1 MHSIKEQVARFVA
14 FVIREPTLF
23 VQYVFLA
30 AAALGMF
37 TFVMQWK
44 IQKSIKKQE
53 KIRKQKEKIL
63 RKLHGSRKKAQEEQG
78 NMLALEKD
86 KDA

>member
-1 MHSIKEQVARFVA
+1 MIKEHAARFVA
-14 FVIREPTLF
+14 FVIREPMLF
-23 VQYVFLA
+23 VQYVLA
-30 AAALGMF
+30 AAVALGMF
-37 TFVMQWK
+37 TFVMHWK
-44 IQKSIKKQE
+44 VQKSIKKQE

-63 RKLHGSRKKAQEEQG
+63 RKLHGSRKKAQEEQE